1 MKKEIIEEVIPFI
14 KEWVRF
20 VGFHEKVPGISVA
33 MQLDKDLLMDFS
45 VGKKNLETG
54 DPLTTDTLF
63 RIASHSKLFTATG
76 IMELYAQDKL
86 SLDDR
91 VSKYLTWFKPKN
103 DNIRIKHLL
112 NHTGGISRDTEFGQ
126 WDTLEF
132 PTEKEFEKLVEEGVE
147 VLDPALQIKYS
158 NIAYTMLG
166 RILEKVSGLKY
177 EEYMYD
183 LCKRLGMNNTYPEIG
198 EHSDRHTRGYNHA
211 LPNEEKTPYPDVE
224 ARSMNPATGFSS
236 TASDL
241 MKFYY
246 AHLPEVDAGLKYGD
260 YIKQEMHNQT
270 FSTGDAK
277 WGIGFSITKYGE
289 ITLRGHGG
297 GYPGYITN
305 SGFERKSKIILAVLT
320 NTLFPPTYLFSG
332 ILTMISY
339 ANSEYENY
347 ETDPK
352 NDFTKYEGI
361 YRGHWSLLYVKQL
374 AGKLM
379 LIPMIGA
386 LVPQMITRLSYIEN
400 DTFKIE
406 KTSPFGSPGQKVEFV
421 NGELHMGGSVLKKYS
436 FNY

>member
-1 MKKEIIEEVIPFI
+1 MKKEILDEVIPFI

-54 DPLTTDTLF
+54 EPLTTDTLF
-63 RIASHSKLFTATG
+63 RIASHSKLFTTTG
-76 IMELYAQDKL
+76 IMELYAQEKL
-86 SLDDR
+86 SMDDR

-112 NHTGGISRDTEFGQ
+112 NHTSGISRDSEFGQ
-126 WDTLEF
+126 WYTHEF
-132 PTEKEFEKLVEEGVE
+132 PTEQEFEDLVEKGVE

-158 NIAYTMLG
+158 NIAFTMLG

-177 EEYMYD
+177 EEYMQD
-183 LCKRLGMNNTYPEIG
+183 LCKRLGMNNTFPEIG
-198 EHSDRHTRGYNHA
+198 EHSDRHARGYNYA
-211 LPNEEKTPYPDVE
+211 LPNEQRSAFPDVE
-224 ARSMNPATGFSS
+224 ARSMNPAAGFSS

-246 AHLPEVDAGLKYGD
+246 AHLPGVDAGLKFGD

-270 FSTGDAK
+270 FSTEEAK
-277 WGIGFSITKYGE
+277 WGIGFSISKYGE
-289 ITLRGHGG
+289 ITFRGHGG
-297 GYPGYITN
+297 GYPGYISN
-305 SGFERKSKIILAVLT
+305 SGFERETKIILAVLT
-320 NTLFPPTYLFSG
+320 NTLNPPIYLFSG
-332 ILTMISY
+332 ILNMVSY
-339 ANSEYENY
+339 ANSEYKNY
-347 ETDPK
+347 ETEHK
-352 NDFTKYEGI
+352 NDFTKYEGL
-361 YRGHWSLLYVKQL
+361 YREHWSLLYVKQL

-386 LVPQMITRLSYIEN
+386 LVPELITRISFIEN
-400 DTFKIE
+400 NDFKIE
-406 KTSPFGSPGQKVEFV
+406 KTSPFGSPEQEVRFID
-421 NGELHMGGSVLKKYS
+421 GELHMDGSVLKKYS